1 MKFIY
6 GKNDWKSIER
16 GQENC
21 FLLTNGLGGFS
32 SLTII
37 GSNARNDH
45 SLLMACLKAPN
56 SRYNLISNL
65 GEKIKINNDTHDLTS
80 QEYLNS
86 KLNRTGFF
94 YESKFTFE
102 DVPVWTYDVNGLEIN
117 KTIAMKRGE
126 NTIAVKY
133 EVTNLT
139 DNKCQFIVTPYL
151 EFVKKGELLKSEQ
164 VFIADDDKIQS
175 NNIVLN
181 YKTNGLVEFYATEFI
196 DDILYSHDERDGRD
210 KIGCNAYNHNIK
222 FEIEPKSFNNEFYI
236 IYSMDEIT
244 ESADEIIRNCIKYN
258 NDIKEK
264 SQIKSEVGK
273 TLVKAAYD
281 FIVKRES
288 TDGKSIIA
296 GYPFF
301 GDWGR
306 DTMIALPGCTLAVNN
321 FECAKSIFRTF
332 IKYCRKGIMPNMF
345 PEGENIAMYNTVDA
359 SLLFINAV
367 YEYYLLTEDIEFIKE
382 AYATMEDIIFWYK
395 NGTDYEIKMDSDGLI
410 SAGSH
415 LDQVTWMDVRIDDI
429 LPTPRHGKPVEIN
442 AYWYNALN
450 VMSVLGEVLG
460 QNVSVYECLIQKV
473 RKNFNEKFWNEE
485 KSCLKDVVSGSEYD
499 TQIRC
504 NQIWA
509 VSGHFSILSP
519 DKERMVLQTVFE
531 KLYTPYGLRTLSCD
545 DPEFKG
551 FYGGSQYDRD
561 LAYHQGTVWVY
572 PLGAYYTA
580 YLKVNDYSEQSI
592 RLVKSQLEV
601 MESALR
607 EGCIGQLPE
616 IYDGEIPSISK
627 GCFAQ
632 AWSVG
637 EILKVY
643 KLLELK
649 GEKQC

>member
-1 MKFIY
+1 MKIIY

-21 FLLTNGLGGFS
+21 YLLTNGLGGFS
-32 SLTII
+32 SLTMI

-56 SRYNLISNL
+56 DRYNLIPNVS
-65 GEKIKINNDTHDLTS
+65 EKLKLNEYTYDLTS

-102 DVPVWTYDVNGLEIN
+102 DVPKWTYDVNGLEIN

-126 NTIAVKY
+126 NTVAVKY
-133 EVTNLT
+133 EIINLT
-139 DNKCQFIVTPYL
+139 SCNGQFQVTPYL
-151 EFVKKGELLKSEQ
+151 EFVKKGELLSTKQ
-164 VFIADDDKIQS
+164 VFITDMDKIQS

-181 YKTNGLVEFYATEFI
+181 YKTNGKVTIHDTEFI
-196 DDILYSHDERDGRD
+196 ENILYSHDERDGRD
-210 KIGCNAYNHNIK
+210 KVGCNAYNHYIQ
-222 FEIEPKSFNNEFYI
+222 FEILPKSSCELYI
-236 IYSMDEIT
+236 IYSMNEIT
-244 ESADEIIRNCIKYN
+244 DTADEIIESCIKKN
-258 NDIKEK
+258 KVIIEK
-264 SQIKSEVGK
+264 SKIKNDVGK
-273 TLVKAAYD
+273 MLVKSAYD
-281 FIVKRES
+281 FIVNRES

-306 DTMIALPGCTLAVNN
+306 DTMISLPGCTLAVNN

-332 IKYCRKGIMPNMF
+332 IQYCRKGIMPNMF
-345 PEGENIAMYNTVDA
+345 PEGGGAAMYNTADA

-367 YEYYLLTEDIEFIKE
+367 YEYYLLTKDIEFIKE
-382 AYATMEDIIFWYK
+382 AYVTMEDIIYWYK
-395 NGTDYEIKMDSDGLI
+395 NGTEYNIKMDPDGLI
-410 SAGSH
+410 SAGSD

-442 AYWYNALN
+442 SYWYNALN
-450 VMSVLGEVLG
+450 IMSVLGKILG
-460 QNVSVYECLIQKV
+460 INVKEYDSLIPKV
-473 RKNFNEKFWNEE
+473 KKNFNDKFWNEE
-485 KSCLKDVVSGSEYD
+485 KSCLKDVVSGSNYD

-509 VSGHFSILSP
+509 VSGHFPILSQ
-519 DKERMVLQTVFE
+519 EREQKVVETVFE

-545 DPEFKG
+545 DTEFKG
-551 FYGGSQYDRD
+551 FYGGSQYKRD

-580 YLKVNDYSEQSI
+580 YLKVNNFSKESMKV
-592 RLVKSQLEV
+592 VKNQLEV
-601 MESALR
+601 MEAALR

-616 IYDGEIPSISK
+616 IYDGENPSISK

-649 GEKQC
+649 GEK

>member
-6 GKNDWKSIER
+6 GKNDWKSFER

-45 SLLMACLKAPN
+45 SLLMACLNAPN
-56 SRYNLISNL
+56 NRYNLISNV
-65 GEKIKINNDTHDLTS
+65 GEVVKLNNHTYDLTS

-86 KLNRTGFF
+86 NLNRTGFF

-102 DVPVWTYDVNGLEIN
+102 NIPTWTYDVNGLEIN
-117 KTIAMKRGE
+117 KSIVMKYDE
-126 NTIAVKY
+126 NTVAVKY
-133 EVTNLT
+133 EVNNFTN
-139 DNKCQFIVTPYL
+139 KIGKFIVTPYL
-151 EFVKKGELLKSEQ
+151 EFIKKGELLNKNQ
-164 VFIADDDKIQS
+164 VFKTDKDKIES
-175 NNIVLN
+175 NSILLN
-181 YKTNGLVEFYATEFI
+181 YKTNGTVLFYDTEYLEN
-196 DDILYSHDERDGRD
+196 ILYSHDERDGRD
-210 KIGCNAYNHNIK
+210 KIGCNAYNHDIVFKIN
-222 FEIEPKSFNNEFYI
+222 PNSYDEFYI
-236 IYSMDEIT
+236 IYSMNEINET
-244 ESADEIIRNCIKYN
+244 VDEIIENRIKHN
-258 NDIKEK
+258 NYIVEK
-264 SQIKSEVGK
+264 SELINEVGR

-281 FIVKRES
+281 FVVDRES
-288 TDGKSIIA
+288 TGGKSIIA

-306 DTMIALPGCTLAVNN
+306 DTMISLGGCTLAVNN

-332 IKYCRKGIMPNMF
+332 IQYCRRGIMPNMF

-359 SLLFINAV
+359 SLLFINSV
-367 YEYYLLTEDIEFIKE
+367 YEYYLLTEDIEFINE
-382 AYATMEDIIFWYK
+382 AYITMEDIIYWYK
-395 NGTDYEIKMDSDGLI
+395 NGTDYDIKMDSDGLI
-410 SAGSH
+410 SAGSN
-415 LDQVTWMDVRIDDI
+415 LDQVTWMDVRINDI

-450 VMSVLGEVLG
+450 IMAILGEKLG
-460 QNVSVYECLIQKV
+460 KDISEYKSLIPKV
-473 RKNFNEKFWNEE
+473 KESFNNKFWNDE
-485 KSCLKDVVSGSEYD
+485 KSCLRDVISNSKCD
-499 TQIRC
+499 NQIRC

-509 VSGHFSILSP
+509 ISGYFSLLNP
-519 DKERMVLQTVFE
+519 EREQKVVETVFE

-545 DPEFKG
+545 DPEFRGLYVGNQFK
-551 FYGGSQYDRD
+551 RD

-572 PLGAYYTA
+572 PLGAYYLA
-580 YLKVNDYSEQSI
+580 YLKVNNYSKESI
-592 RLVKSQLEV
+592 NTVRRQLEV

-616 IYDGEIPSISK
+616 IYDGENPSISK

-632 AWSVG
+632 AWSVA

-643 KLLELK
+643 KILELK
-649 GEKQC
+649 GDKSC